1 MDTTAKR
8 ARIAAAT
15 EKTLVAIG
23 APVDRELLRY
33 GAETQMAD
41 ALALLAED
49 YAKLIASLD
58 RRSLTAKDGYFTTFS
73 RLVQPQIGAYPDL
86 SNSLYRGCFARWYSD
101 LVSAAA
107 PYGTSGPV
115 FAAPRV
121 PRVLELRGL
130 SLAPATP

>member
-49 YAKLIASLD
+49 YAKLIARVEALE
-58 RRSLTAKDGYFTTFS
+58 AKLKRKD
-73 RLVQPQIGAYPDL
+73 
-86 SNSLYRGCFARWYSD
+86 
-101 LVSAAA
+101 
-107 PYGTSGPV
+107 
-115 FAAPRV
+115 
-121 PRVLELRGL
+121 
-130 SLAPATP
+130 